1 MFMLTGTV
9 VGEAG
14 IYSAILILVVA
25 KGITFLTGLSISAV
39 STNTKIE
46 GGGAYFLISRSL
58 GAEFGG
64 SIGLALFLAQ
74 ALSVP
79 FYILGFAKAL
89 TTSIPSLA
97 PYFLYIGLVT
107 VVAIFV
113 INYIGASLVIKAQY
127 FILAVLVLS
136 ILSFSIG
143 MMLSFD
149 SATFIANS
157 QPKYSPDID
166 FWVVFAVFFP
176 AVTGIMAGVNMSGD
190 LAEPEKSIPKGTLYA
205 ICVGAAVYF
214 VQIILLG
221 GSTGR
226 PDLVANPYN
235 ALLGHSL
242 FGFTFIV
249 IAGVAAATL
258 SSAIG
263 SLMGAP
269 RILQAL
275 SRDDI
280 FPALKFFGK
289 GHGDGDEPRRGLWL
303 TLLITII
310 VLGIAGN
317 ASEGSMLEA
326 VAAVLTM
333 FFLFTYGMTNMA
345 AFIEQFSR
353 NPSFRPRFKWF
364 HWSTAL
370 LGAIGCFGAAILIN
384 PIAAVVAFLM
394 IAGIFVYISRRV
406 LETSFGDARRGFYYQ
421 RVRDNLWR
429 LASHPPHSKNW
440 RPTTLVLSGNPK
452 SRLALASFSKWF
464 ESGRGIVSIAEVIP
478 GDVIEKIV
486 EKEQKEK
493 QLRQFIEEH
502 ALWAFPEVVIAP
514 SFEDGFSVLLQSHS
528 IGPLKP
534 NLLVMGWPPLT
545 GVKSLAKH
553 IHLARHLHM
562 GQVLVIDRGIPAM
575 TDRPKRIDVWW
586 RGQDNGSLMIILAY
600 LVTRNW
606 PWKSARIRVL
616 RVLTEGETEAHA
628 TKEIEELLEAARLDA
643 DFKVLQFKGTFQEL
657 LENASCDADLV
668 LLGFQSPNIEGAQAF
683 HQQYETLTQNL
694 PTTLVV
700 NSSGE
705 ADLMS

>member
-1 MFMLTGTV
+1 MLTGTV

-14 IYSAILILVVA
+14 IYSAILILIVA

-64 SIGLALFLAQ
+64 SIGLALFFAQ

-79 FYILGFAKAL
+79 FYILGFVTAL
-89 TTSIPSLA
+89 TTSIPALA
-97 PYFLYIGLVT
+97 PYFLYIGLGTAVG
-107 VVAIFV
+107 IFV
-113 INYIGASLVIKAQY
+113 INYVGASLVIKAQY

-143 MMLSFD
+143 MILSFD
-149 SATFIANS
+149 TAVFIANS

-205 ICVGAAVYF
+205 IGVGAAVYF
-214 VQIILLG
+214 LQIVLLG
-221 GSTGR
+221 GSTLR
-226 PDLVANPYN
+226 SDLLANPYDS
-235 ALLGHSL
+235 LLGHSL
-242 FGFTFIV
+242 FGFTFVV

-280 FPALKFFGK
+280 FPALKFFGE
-289 GHGDGDEPRRGLWL
+289 GHGEGDEPRRGLWL
-303 TLLITII
+303 TLLVTVV

-370 LGAIGCFGAAILIN
+370 LGAIGCFGAAVLIN
-384 PIAAVVAFLM
+384 PLAAVVAFLM

-429 LASHPPHSKNW
+429 LASHPSDPKNW

-452 SRLALASFSKWF
+452 SRLTLASFSKWF

-478 GDVIEKIV
+478 GDVIEKIL

-502 ALWAFPEVVIAP
+502 SLWAFPEVVIAP

-534 NLLVMGWPPLT
+534 NLLVMGWPPLS

-562 GQVLVIDRGIPAM
+562 SQVLTIDRGIPAM
-575 TDRPKRIDVWW
+575 QDRPQRIDVWW
-586 RGQDNGSLMIILAY
+586 RGQENGSLMIILAY

-616 RVLTEGETEAHA
+616 RVLTEGETEQHA
-628 TKEIEELLEAARLDA
+628 SEEIEVLLEAARLDA
-643 DFKVLQFKGTFQEL
+643 DFKILTFEGTFKAL
-657 LENASCDADLV
+657 LENSSSDADLV
-668 LLGFQSPNIEGAQAF
+668 LLGFQPPAIENAEAF
-683 HQQYETLTQNL
+683 HHQYEELTENL

-700 NSSGE
+700 SSSGE